1 MNWIDKC
8 EALYGETWKAQLSK
22 MAGLNPRTVRRYA
35 ADEAKIRPELVD
47 KINKTYNIW
56 REDE

>member
-1 MNWIDKC
+1 MTWQDKC
-8 EALYGETWKAQLSK
+8 YKLWGETWKAQLSK

-35 ADEAKIRPELVD
+35 AGEAKIRQELVD

-56 REDE
+56 REE